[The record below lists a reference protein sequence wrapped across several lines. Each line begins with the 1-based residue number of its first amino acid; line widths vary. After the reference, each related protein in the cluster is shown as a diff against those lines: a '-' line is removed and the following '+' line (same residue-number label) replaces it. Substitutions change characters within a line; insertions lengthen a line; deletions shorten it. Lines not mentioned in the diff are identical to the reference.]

1 MTLPSK
7 DDSLLIVGAGVFGLS
22 LAYELT
28 AVRGYTRVTVLDRHM
43 PPVPDG
49 SSNDLSRVVRAEYTD
64 PLYSQLAIEAITEWR
79 TTEWRDHYHESGY
92 VMIIPNA
99 DSEWV
104 TKYRALREKQAV
116 QQPMNIFAPDASE
129 SAIKRMYPCITTD
142 LNGITTLQND
152 HAGWAHAHGAIRA
165 LANRCTLAGVSFVT
179 GPRGTVTSLETSGK
193 QVLGVRT
200 ATGSIMKA
208 KTVVLATGAW
218 TNRLVSDMRQNIL
231 GVSQP
236 LAYIQLSPKEAQ
248 SLEKMP
254 VMVNTATGLY
264 CFPPDPVSHQLKVA
278 RHGYGYSNQVKLE
291 DGREISSPRLMG
303 NNAAVQDFLPADADR
318 DLREGAK
325 AFWPQFGNRPWA
337 KTRMCWYTDTPK
349 SDFMVD
355 YHPDMNG
362 LFFATGGS
370 GHGFKFL
377 PVIGK
382 HIADVFEDKAG
393 PLFRERWA
401 VRRPTDADSEPEM
414 EGDGT
419 RLGPRL
425 RQLSK
430 AEQAKL

>member
-1 MTLPSK
+1 MTSPKK
-7 DDSLLIVGAGVFGLS
+7 DAPLLIVGAGVFGLS

-28 AVRGYTRVTVLDRHM
+28 AVRGYTNVTVLDRHM

-64 PLYSQLAIEAITEWR
+64 SLYSQLAIEAITKWR
-79 TTEWRDHYHESGY
+79 TPEWRDHYHESGY

-116 QQPMNIFAPDASE
+116 QQPMNIFAPDMSE
-129 SAIKRMYPCITTD
+129 SGIKSMYPCITAD
-142 LNGITTLQND
+142 LNGMTTLQND
-152 HAGWAHAHGAIRA
+152 LAGWAHAHGAIRA
-165 LANRCTLAGVSFVT
+165 LANRCTLAGVSFMT
-179 GPRGTVTSLETSGK
+179 GPCGTVTALETSGGK
-193 QVLGVRT
+193 VVGVRT
-200 ATGSIMKA
+200 ARGKIIQA
-208 KTVVLATGAW
+208 EIVILATGAW
-218 TNRLVSDMRQNIL
+218 TNRLVADMRQNIL

-236 LAYIQLSPKEAQ
+236 LAYIQLSAEEAK
-248 SLEKMP
+248 SLQKMP

-264 CFPPDPVSHQLKVA
+264 CFPPDPISHQLKVA
-278 RHGYGYSNQVKLE
+278 RHGYGYSTQVKLE
-291 DGREISSPRLMG
+291 DGRSISAPKLMG

-318 DLREGAK
+318 DLRAGAM
-325 AFWPQFGNRPWA
+325 AFWPQFGSRPWA

-355 YHPDMNG
+355 YHPDMKG

-377 PVIGK
+377 PIIGK
-382 HIADVFEDKAG
+382 HVADVFEDKAA
-393 PLFRERWA
+393 PLLRQKWA
-401 VRRPTDADSEPEM
+401 CRRSTGAEPEPDM

-419 RLGPRL
+419 RLGPRH
-425 RQLSK
+425 
-430 AEQAKL
+430 

>member
-1 MTLPSK
+1 MNFLLGCRPIQTIIPIYVVALATMTLPTK
-7 DDSLLIVGAGVFGLS
+7 DEPLLIVGAGVFGLS

-28 AVRGYTRVTVLDRHM
+28 AVRGYTNVTVLDRHM

-79 TTEWRDHYHESGY
+79 TPEWRDHYHESGY

-116 QQPMNIFAPDASE
+116 QQPMNIFTPDMSE
-129 SAIKRMYPCITTD
+129 FEIKRMYPCISAD
-142 LNGITTLQND
+142 LKGITTLQND

-179 GPRGTVTSLETSGK
+179 GPRGTVTSLETSEK
-193 QVLGVRT
+193 QITGVRT
-200 ATGSIMKA
+200 FTGHAIQA

-218 TNRLVSDMRQNIL
+218 TNRLVPDMRPNIL
-231 GVSQP
+231 GVAQP
-236 LAYIQLSPKEAQ
+236 LAYIQLSPEEAR
-248 SLEKMP
+248 SLKNMP

-278 RHGYGYSNQVKLE
+278 RHGYGYSNQVTLE
-291 DGREISSPRLMG
+291 DGRVVSAPKLMG
-303 NNAAVQDFLPADADR
+303 NNAAVQDFLPVDADR
-318 DLREGAK
+318 DLRKGAL
-325 AFWPQFGNRPWA
+325 AFWPEFGHRPWA

-355 YHPDMNG
+355 YHPHMDG

-370 GHGFKFL
+370 G
-377 PVIGK
+377 
-382 HIADVFEDKAG
+382 
-393 PLFRERWA
+393 
-401 VRRPTDADSEPEM
+401 
-414 EGDGT
+414 
-419 RLGPRL
+419 
-425 RQLSK
+425 Q
-430 AEQAKL
+430 